1 MLEHKHILIR
11 ATVKRPPIQI
21 DTIKAWVRTLVDNLG
36 MKPLGETVAV
46 YVDKKGNR
54 GLTCIQA
61 IETSHIALHSWDED
75 SPAVIQLDV
84 YTCSKLNKDVVF
96 KALDKF
102 DPIEINY
109 LTLDRQKFL
118 NIKNKDEINNDN
130 RL

>member
-11 ATVKRPPIQI
+11 ATVKRPPMQI
-21 DTIKAWVRTLVDNLG
+21 DTIKAWVRNLVDELG

-75 SPAVIQLDV
+75 SPPVIQLDV
-84 YTCSKLNKDVVF
+84 YTCGELDTRIVF
-96 KALDKF
+96 DALDKF
-102 DPIEINY
+102 DPVKIDFKY
-109 LTLDRQKFL
+109 LDRENELIQVLDTK
-118 NIKNKDEINNDN
+118 
-130 RL
+130 

>member
-21 DTIKAWVRTLVDNLG
+21 DTIKAWVRTLVDKLG

-75 SPAVIQLDV
+75 SPPVIQLDV
-84 YTCSKLNKDVVF
+84 YTCSKLNKETVF
-96 KALDKF
+96 KALDVF

-109 LTLDRQKFL
+109 LTLDRQKYL
-118 NIKNKDEINNDN
+118 DIKNKDEINNDN
-130 RL
+130 KL